1 VSSRTLL
8 KLHLGHSWVRNSLT
22 AALALSHLAPHADTL
37 RWFHE
42 KNRPGFIE
50 THALGWQRVL
60 EMLPHLQDV
69 RLTERWVAGIPELP
83 EPRQMV
89 DKGVNVKPTMCD
101 RDIQASP
108 KRANTGTQAVPRTS
122 EKHISAQPLSVSTG
136 VDATPAVV
144 DRVVDA
150 VVSVVDEGVMASP
163 TMVSQEVN
171 AATETVSVSVDA
183 VPDFSE
189 TMYIEDDEEQVP
201 PLRPPTNET
210 TYYLP
215 QIYVPSIIG
224 GAISLAWR
232 TMLFGPNF
240 VTARMQ
246 DVWSMTPF
254 HASKSAVAQIHE
266 VMEESEEK
274 TVVSENRA
282 PVVDL
287 GAGAGTST
295 DIVPVCI

>member
-1 VSSRTLL
+1 MYLSRIVSSRTLL
-8 KLHLGHSWVRNSLT
+8 KLHLGHSWIREPLT

-50 THALGWQRVL
+50 THALGWQRVA
-60 EMLPHLQDV
+60 EMLPPLQDV
-69 RLTERWVAGIPELP
+69 RLTERWVAGFAEPP
-83 EPRQMV
+83 EPRQMA
-89 DKGVNVKPTMCD
+89 DKAVSAKPAM
-101 RDIQASP
+101 RERVVQATP
-108 KRANTGTQAVPRTS
+108 KMTDTATQAAPRTS
-122 EKHISAQPLSVSTG
+122 EKVVSARPLAISTG
-136 VDATPAVV
+136 VDATPAVA

-150 VVSVVDEGVMASP
+150 VPSVVEEGVMVSP
-163 TMVSQEVN
+163 AMVSREVD
-171 AATETVSVSVDA
+171 AVVETASESVDA

-201 PLRPPTNET
+201 KEAH
-210 TYYLP
+210 YIP
-215 QIYVPSIIG
+215 QVYVPSIVG
-224 GAISLAWR
+224 NAISLAWR

-254 HASKSAVAQIHE
+254 HASKSVNVAQIHE
-266 VMEESEEK
+266 VVEESEEK
-274 TVVSENRA
+274 TVVSEK
-282 PVVDL
+282 PVDS